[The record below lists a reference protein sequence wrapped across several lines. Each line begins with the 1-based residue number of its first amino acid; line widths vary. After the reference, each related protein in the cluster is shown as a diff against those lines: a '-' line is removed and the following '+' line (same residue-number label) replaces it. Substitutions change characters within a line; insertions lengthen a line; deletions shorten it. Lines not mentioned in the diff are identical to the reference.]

1 MTKHSIKVFA
11 VSRLGASHI
20 KSGKPCQDYSLK
32 WENGNGQC
40 QIVIVADGH
49 GGSTYVRSDTGSRL
63 LSEITLANLQS
74 FVTSPYAIS
83 LFSGKK
89 GKVTARPDGPRR
101 MPLRPEDRS
110 EQQIELLKQDR
121 EFAQQVSALTDVD
134 NAMQQLFRVIHGQWT
149 DAITKDSVQ
158 RPFTNEEKAALGNN
172 RIAKAYGSTLM
183 AFVRTPIYW
192 LAFHLG
198 DGKMVA
204 ADNYG
209 LWSEPVPWDCNCF
222 LNVTT
227 SICQSN
233 PLPSFR
239 YAFDGTG
246 NFPAAVFLGS
256 DGIDDSWCTTQNLH
270 NFYTSLLEIFHSDE
284 EEQKD
289 FNNTVEELAQYLSA
303 LSEKGS
309 RDDMSVAGIIDM
321 SKLNLICQLAEL
333 RKRGN
338 ALKAERDKLNHEVKE
353 MESSIE
359 KQKKEKRQEIEQAF
373 ILFKSQKEKEYDDFV
388 SQKTSELEAK
398 RKDVAMRNA
407 EKKKEFDSIRL
418 RAEALKQSAAMVIT
432 TDSTPTPVTGND
444 NNANTSGE
452 APHGTT
458 QPAPQDTADTPTPTT
473 AGDTVNDD
481 NAIAHNDTSKPAP
494 ETDTTTVNAANGEAP
509 APASTSACH
518 DNATHDGNMTA
529 THDGHEQQE
538 KDGGTGTAD
547 ASGEADKTKDGET
560 NANANVTHPKDEE
573 ETF

>member
-1 MTKHSIKVFA
+1 MTNHNIKVFA

-32 WENGNGQC
+32 WKNDNGQC

-74 FVTSPYAIS
+74 FVTSPYTIS
-83 LFSGKK
+83 LLSGKK

-149 DAITKDSVQ
+149 EAITKDSVQ

-222 LNVTT
+222 LNITT

-284 EEQKD
+284 EEHKD
-289 FNNTVEELAQYLSA
+289 FNNTVEELAEYLSA

-321 SKLNLICQLAEL
+321 SKLSLICQLAEL
-333 RKRGN
+333 RKRSN

-359 KQKKEKRQEIEQAF
+359 EQKKAKRQEIDQAF
-373 ILFKSQKEKEYDDFV
+373 ILFKREKEKEYDDFV
-388 SQKTSELEAK
+388 SQKTAELEAK

-418 RAEALKQSAAMVIT
+418 KAEALKHSAAMSVP
-432 TDSTPTPVTGND
+432 TDSTPVPVTVND
-444 NNANTSGE
+444 NNTNANGE
-452 APHGTT
+452 GQHDTM
-458 QPAPQDTADTPTPTT
+458 QPTPDSTADTPTPTNT
-473 AGDTVNDD
+473 GDNG
-481 NAIAHNDTSKPAP
+481 NAPNPIADNDTPKPTP
-494 ETDTTTVNAANGEAP
+494 TTTEFTVTAANGEVP
-509 APASTSACH
+509 THTDPSACH
-518 DNATHDGNMTA
+518 ATDTHACHETHDGNMTDTPDA
-529 THDGHEQQE
+529 HEQGE
-538 KDGGTGTAD
+538 KNGDAGVAD
-547 ASGEADKTKDGET
+547 AKCEADNTKAE
-560 NANANVTHPKDEE
+560 NANAENEE

>member
-1 MTKHSIKVFA
+1 MTNHNIKVFA

-32 WENGNGQC
+32 WENDNGQC

-74 FVTSPYAIS
+74 FVTSPYTIS
-83 LFSGKK
+83 LLSGKK

-134 NAMQQLFRVIHGQWT
+134 NTMQQLFRVIHGQWT
-149 DAITKDSVQ
+149 EAIIKDSEL

-222 LNVTT
+222 LNITT

-284 EEQKD
+284 EEHKD
-289 FNNTVEELAQYLSA
+289 FNNTVEELAEYLSA

-359 KQKKEKRQEIEQAF
+359 EQKKAKRQEIEQAF

-388 SQKTSELEAK
+388 STKTAELEAK

-418 RAEALKQSAAMVIT
+418 KAEALKHSAAMSVP
-432 TDSTPTPVTGND
+432 TDSTPAPVTVND
-444 NNANTSGE
+444 NNTNANGE
-452 APHGTT
+452 GQHDTM
-458 QPAPQDTADTPTPTT
+458 QPTPDSTADTPTPTNT
-473 AGDTVNDD
+473 GDNG
-481 NAIAHNDTSKPAP
+481 NAHNPIADNDTPKPTP
-494 ETDTTTVNAANGEAP
+494 TTTGSTVTAANGEVP
-509 APASTSACH
+509 THTDPSASNVTDTHACH
-518 DNATHDGNMTA
+518 ETHDGNMTDTPDA
-529 THDGHEQQE
+529 HEQGE
-538 KDGGTGTAD
+538 KNGDAGVAD
-547 ASGEADKTKDGET
+547 AKCEADNTKAE
-560 NANANVTHPKDEE
+560 NAKAENEE